1 MLNRRYLRIK
11 AMQAIYACIQSG
23 NQRVDLIEKQML
35 HSIETLYELFIFQ
48 MSVISELVNFETIRI
63 VDAGQKYF
71 PSAEELNPNKKFIS
85 NRLIAQLT
93 QNKDLIRKINYYH
106 ISWVGEYD
114 IIHNIYTKLK
124 DSRLYKDYMNSGIS
138 GYQEDKEFVSRIFK
152 KFISESEALQSFF
165 EEKNIFWSDDYYV
178 AAYMAQKTLGT
189 FSESDDE
196 NKTIPGLYK
205 ISQGGDNE
213 DKEFVVD
220 LFRKTLLNLKE
231 FDDLILKYVR
241 NWEMERIAMLD
252 NILMNMAITEIL
264 NFRSVPVKVSLNEYI
279 DIAKE
284 YSTPQSSI
292 FINGILDSIVK
303 ELKEEKRIIK
313 AGRGLIE

>member
-1 MLNRRYLRIK
+1 
-11 AMQAIYACIQSG
+11 MQAVYACIQSG
-23 NQRVDLIEKQML
+23 NQRVDLVEKQML
-35 HSIETLYELFIFQ
+35 HSIETLYELYIFQ
-48 MSVISELVNFETIRI
+48 LSVIPELVNFETVRI
-63 VDAGQKYF
+63 GEAGQKHL
-71 PSAEELNPNKKFIS
+71 PTAEDLNPNRKFIT
-85 NRLIAQLT
+85 NRLITQLT
-93 QNKDLIRKINYYH
+93 NNKDLNRKINYYH

-114 IIHNIYTKLK
+114 IIQNIYTKLK
-124 DSRLYKDYMNSGIS
+124 DSRLYKDYMSSGIS
-138 GYQEDKEFVSRIFK
+138 EYEEDQEFVIRMFK

-178 AAYMAQKTLGT
+178 AAHLALKTLGS
-189 FSESDDE
+189 FNGNNDE
-196 NKTIPGLYK
+196 NKSFPGLYK
-205 ISQGGDNE
+205 ISKGGDNE

-220 LFRKTLLNLKE
+220 LFRKTLLNMKE
-231 FDDLILKYVR
+231 FEALILKYVR

-252 NILMNMAITEIL
+252 NILMNMALTEIM

-284 YSTPQSSI
+284 YSTPQSSV

-303 ELKEEKRIIK
+303 EFKEENRIVK